1 MAYQVNP
8 MQLIQMIKGGQ
19 NPQQLMLG
27 ILEQQSQGNPMYQNI
42 MNLAKQNRTKEIEDI
57 ARNFSKERG
66 IDFDKEFTA
75 FKRQFG
81 L

>member
-19 NPQQLMLG
+19 NPQQLMLS
-27 ILEQQSQGNPMYQNI
+27 ILEQQSKGNPMYQNI

-66 IDFDKEFTA
+66 IDFDKEFIA
-75 FKRQFG
+75 FKQRFG